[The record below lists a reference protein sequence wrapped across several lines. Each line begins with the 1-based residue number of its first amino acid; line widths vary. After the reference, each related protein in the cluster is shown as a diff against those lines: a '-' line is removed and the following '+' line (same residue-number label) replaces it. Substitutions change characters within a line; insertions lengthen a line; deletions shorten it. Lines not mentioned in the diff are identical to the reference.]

1 MAPYRKEI
9 YGKYGIY
16 GSNVYDFKSTGNES
30 PGDYC
35 CNSGSVSNGAAP
47 RRARPSPAFGVACA
61 LCLVLLITG
70 LVSRSGLVD
79 LSQETY
85 ELRNEINTL
94 VEEQTRLKI
103 RHEMSFSLA
112 ETERYAIDVL
122 GMQKPGPDQISYIEL
137 EKPSSE
143 NSEQEN
149 REEFD
154 FVSIIREIF
163 PG

>member
-1 MAPYRKEI
+1 
-9 YGKYGIY
+9 
-16 GSNVYDFKSTGNES
+16 
-30 PGDYC
+30 
-35 CNSGSVSNGAAP
+35 
-47 RRARPSPAFGVACA
+47 
-61 LCLVLLITG
+61 
-70 LVSRSGLVD
+70 
-79 LSQETY
+79 
-85 ELRNEINTL
+85 
-94 VEEQTRLKI
+94 
-103 RHEMSFSLA
+103 LA